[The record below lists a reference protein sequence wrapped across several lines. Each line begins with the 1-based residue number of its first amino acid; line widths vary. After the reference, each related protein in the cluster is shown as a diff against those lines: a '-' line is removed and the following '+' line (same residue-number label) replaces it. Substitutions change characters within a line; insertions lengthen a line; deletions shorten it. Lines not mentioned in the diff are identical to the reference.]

1 MKQYK
6 ITLIVKKSITFLI
19 GVVVA
24 WLLFQGNCV
33 AVLGAETTS
42 TARAASI
49 KTAADMAVFPGV
61 TVSPNGMAW
70 TTDYMDKDYEH
81 LPEGYTIEVNASSG
95 LRSLE
100 AGEHYYEAVS
110 EGSVPIKKWVVA
122 LPNSQCIHPYPA
134 MNYMGYEA
142 KAGICESFYHAGWL
156 AYCADCGEMVV
167 EMLIYAQSSTVRGIT
182 HMPASSG
189 YLYLCPHCYGLEQGT
204 TYQHICKAISYN
216 GYTVSYDKNAPQG
229 AVVSGYMSKTGHMYN
244 NAAAYEGVPVAET
257 VYKDTRL
264 RKNGF
269 TCVGYVFTGWNTRPD
284 GSGTAYYDGQE
295 VLNLG
300 SLDGEEVVLYAQWE
314 YMESTLVIDANG
326 GTYHGQARYQLMKP
340 YGTSYTLQ
348 TGLLKPGNGYQV
360 HFETN
365 GGSNVADMRASR
377 AFSHWEAQEGLQ
389 GQFRGDTYTFL
400 GNQGSVSTIKA
411 MYQEGVITLP
421 DSSKSNE
428 ALAGWYTNAE
438 CTEDAFVGKPGEE
451 VSISGDTT
459 LYAKWSRL
467 TLWAYDDYAS
477 HSGVGAVDLK
487 WEQKDGQSKFYKL
500 YQSLNGKDWKVIYSG
515 QDIQTSHS
523 VSGQYDTAMQGRQF
537 LVEQT
542 GYYRLSAGGAKG
554 ADYSS
559 IYKGGNGGSVAAE
572 YWLQKGDMVTFYSG
586 TAGSGTS
593 GGTNG
598 AAANGGTSTSNE
610 GRGGGAGTEIYVTRN
625 GNRTLLLVAGGGSG
639 ANKYYGGSH
648 GGESL
653 TSVGSQVGCSA
664 AYGGGGGG
672 AQGGAAGEYVTHE
685 HTGSASAGGGCY
697 GETVRH
703 YCSDGCYEITEETNG
718 WRTDCY
724 WIGEDYYEEWACS
737 MCGAGTG
744 DYHYHSTVPGGD
756 YSQTIVHVSGGSPP
770 WGTVCCTEEI
780 ENKICGYENGQIL
793 YYILSCTYKDLASGA
808 VIYAKAPKGGSN
820 YINMNFGCKNQTS
833 AADTNGGNGYARI
846 ESRDIGYKEDNAL
859 SDVMARDTAAPEPV
873 TDYELSIS
881 GEKQLKLTWV
891 KPKDNGTKYYH
902 KVESYKLGN
911 GTVEYIAVSNVT
923 ENTLSTGVAGY
934 HYYVDSNPSGS
945 VHKGHQW
952 TESDSMIITMTA
964 NVMYLHIAAVD
975 VAGNLGTTANLRLE
989 MDLSLPT
996 DNTYPKSRKLFTQK
1010 LLVRDTEFVYYA
1022 DDKTCYV
1029 KADGVTEHSF
1039 TAGAYLDGAATRDY
1053 QVDSICF
1060 QVSNAEHSGWLQTIV
1075 PHGDVAK
1082 ETESFSNSSL
1092 FMHISEEG
1100 MVHFVPG
1107 AGVAKRSSHG
1117 RELTLEQGFVVPS
1130 GMSSFVVY
1138 PQAIAEY
1145 QDTQYMSEEAEDVT
1159 HGLTIIPDGTLPVI
1173 EGLHSLQELN
1183 KLDVTDKT
1191 GVYELTAY
1199 DTGSGLQEFAVTV
1212 INKDNHM
1219 KETFYCD
1226 AEGKLLLNV
1235 EKENPLFSGEI
1246 IISVIAVDRV
1256 GNAQILGEDGLT
1268 FTLDTQ
1274 LYRERN
1280 PAENVC
1286 KTGDGVILQIQT
1298 SGYVE
1303 RVEVIFPQELIGEQS
1318 DLNKVYAYAYPCLRT
1333 NEIIPFHVPLGI
1345 AEKEYEI
1352 IVRAY
1357 KDGEMLTSKPT
1368 LVVVEGN
1375 VLDELRTR
1383 IRNNG

>member
-6 ITLIVKKSITFLI
+6 MISMLKKCIVFMM
-19 GVVVA
+19 GAVVV
-24 WLLFQGNCV
+24 WLLFQRNCV
-33 AVLGAETTS
+33 AVLGAVTNS
-42 TARAASI
+42 TAKAASI
-49 KTAADMAVFPGV
+49 KTAADMGVFPGV

-95 LRSLE
+95 LRALE
-100 AGEHYYEAVS
+100 TGEHYYETVPERS
-110 EGSVPIKKWVVA
+110 IPIKKWVVF

-134 MNYMGYEA
+134 MNYMGYEVL
-142 KAGICESFYHAGWL
+142 AGICEKFYHAGWL
-156 AYCADCGEMVV
+156 AYCADCGEIATQ
-167 EMLIYAQSSTVRGIT
+167 MLIYARSTTVRGIT
-182 HMPASSG
+182 HMPASSS

-216 GYTVSYDKNAPQG
+216 GYTVSYDKNAPAG

-244 NAAAYEGVPVAET
+244 NADTYEGIPAAET
-257 VYKDTRL
+257 IYKDTRL
-264 RKNGF
+264 RKNGY
-269 TCVGYVFTGWNTRPD
+269 TCLGYIFAGWNTRAD
-284 GSGTAYYDGQE
+284 GSGTSYYDEQL
-295 VLNLG
+295 VFNLG

-314 YMESTLVIDANG
+314 YVESTLVIDANG
-326 GTYHGQARYQLMKP
+326 GTYQGLARYQVTQS
-340 YGTSYTLQ
+340 YGSSYTLQ
-348 TGLLKPGNGYQV
+348 TGLLKPGNGYRV

-365 GGSNVADMRASR
+365 GGSQVADMVAPKV
-377 AFSHWEAQEGLQ
+377 FSHWEAQKGLQ
-389 GQFRGDTYTFL
+389 GQFRGNTYIFL
-400 GNQGSVSTIKA
+400 GSQGSVSTITA
-411 MYQEGVITLP
+411 RYQNGVITLP

-428 ALAGWYTNAE
+428 ALAGWYTNPE
-438 CTEDAFVGKPGEE
+438 CTEEAFAGKPGEKI
-451 VSISGDTT
+451 SIYGDTT

-467 TLWAYDDYAS
+467 TLWAYDDYTS
-477 HSGVGAVDLK
+477 HSGVGAVDLA

-500 YQSLNGKDWKVIYSG
+500 YQSFNNIDWKIIYTG
-515 QDIQTSHS
+515 QNIQTTQVISA
-523 VSGQYDTAMQGRQF
+523 QYDTAMQGRQF
-537 LVEQT
+537 VVEQT

-554 ADYSS
+554 ADYSNT
-559 IYKGGNGGSVAAE
+559 YKGGNGGSVTAE
-572 YWLQKGDMVTFYSG
+572 YWLQKGDVVTFYSG
-586 TAGSGTS
+586 TAGSGTG

-598 AAANGGTSTSNE
+598 STANGGISTSNE

-625 GNRTLLLVAGGGSG
+625 GSRTLLLVAGGGSG
-639 ANKYYGGSH
+639 ANKYYGGSQ

-653 TSVGSQVGCSA
+653 TSVGSQAGHSA

-685 HTGSASAGGGCY
+685 HTGTASSGGGCY

-703 YCSDGCYEITEETNG
+703 YCSDSCYEITEETNG

-724 WIGEDYYEEWACS
+724 WVGDDYYEEWACS

-756 YSQTIVHVSGGSPP
+756 YSQTIVHVSGGNPP

-793 YYILSCTYKDLASGA
+793 YCVLSCTYKDLPSGA

-820 YINMNFGCKNQTS
+820 YINMNFGCRNQSS
-833 AADTNGGNGYARI
+833 AAGTNGGNGYAGI
-846 ESRDIGYKEDNAL
+846 ESRDIGYKEDNVL
-859 SDVMARDTAAPEPV
+859 SDVLARDTAAPEPV
-873 TDYELSIS
+873 TEYGLSIS
-881 GEKQLKLTWV
+881 GEKQLTLTLA

-902 KVESYKLGN
+902 KVESYKPGN

-923 ENTLSTGVAGY
+923 ENTLTTGIAGY
-934 HYYVDSNPSGS
+934 YYYLDSKTSGT

-952 TESDSMIITMTA
+952 TTSDTMKITMTA
-964 NVMYLHIAAVD
+964 DVLYLHIAAVD
-975 VAGNLGTTANLRLE
+975 VAGNLGATANLRLE
-989 MDLSLPT
+989 MDFSLPT
-996 DNTYPKSRKLFTQK
+996 DKTYPESRRLFTEK
-1010 LLVRDTEFVYYA
+1010 LVVTDTEFVYYA
-1022 DDKTCYV
+1022 DDWTCYV
-1029 KADGVTEHSF
+1029 KADNVTEHRF
-1039 TAGAYLDGAATRDY
+1039 TAGAYLDGAATKDY

-1060 QVSNAEHSGWLQTIV
+1060 HVSNGEGNGWLNTTV
-1075 PHGDVAK
+1075 PHGDVVK
-1082 ETESFSNSSL
+1082 ESESFSNSSL
-1092 FMHISEEG
+1092 FMRISEEG
-1100 MVHFVPG
+1100 LVHFVPG
-1107 AGVAKRSSHG
+1107 SGVAKRSSHG
-1117 RELTLEQGFVVPS
+1117 RALTLEQGFAVPS

-1145 QDTQYMSEEAEDVT
+1145 QDTQYMSETAEDVT
-1159 HGLTIIPDGTLPVI
+1159 HGLTIIPDGTSPVI
-1173 EGLHSLQELN
+1173 EGLDRLQELD

-1191 GVYELTAY
+1191 GVYELKAY
-1199 DTGSGLQEFAVTV
+1199 DTGSGLKEFAVTV
-1212 INKDNHM
+1212 TNKDNHT
-1219 KETFYCD
+1219 KETFSCD
-1226 AEGKLLLNV
+1226 EEGKLSLNV
-1235 EKENPLFSGEI
+1235 GKDDPLFAGEI
-1246 IISVIAVDRV
+1246 VISAIAVDRV
-1256 GNAQILGEDGLT
+1256 GNAEVVGEGGLT

-1280 PAENVC
+1280 PAENIC
-1286 KTGDGVILQIQT
+1286 KTGDGVILDIQT

-1318 DLNKVYAYAYPCLRT
+1318 DLNRVYTYEYPYLRT
-1333 NEIIPFHVPLGI
+1333 NETIQFHVPLGI